1 MCASIVMA
9 GLGPIGIRISFREEK
24 GFVVFA
30 FA

>member
-1 MCASIVMA
+1 MA
-9 GLGPIGIRISFREEK
+9 GASPIGIRISFREEK